1 MRVDSND
8 CVGKLYNPLPSPTNE
23 PVNDPVVPPVTI
35 KDPLNVVSP
44 EEEMLNRSI
53 EPLETVNISPEASS
67 VMVSKLP
74 FDPLT
79 SKTIVP
85 SLYNVVNPIT
95 SKLPDMMADPVN
107 GNGDTDGAYEAD
119 IATSAYELDKAYE
132 LDSAYEALVAVSE
145 YEAEV
150 AYEADVVVSAYEAEV
165 AVSEYEALI
174 DVSAYEAEV
183 AYDEDVV
190 VSA

>member
-1 MRVDSND
+1 
-8 CVGKLYNPLPSPTNE
+8 
-23 PVNDPVVPPVTI
+23 
-35 KDPLNVVSP
+35 
-44 EEEMLNRSI
+44 
-53 EPLETVNISPEASS
+53 VNISPEASS
-67 VMVSKLP
+67 VIVSKLP

-95 SKLPDMMADPVN
+95 SKLPDIIADPVN
-107 GNGDTDGAYEAD
+107 GNGDEDGAYEAD
-119 IATSAYELDKAYE
+119 VAVSAYELDNAYE

-150 AYEADVVVSAYEAEV
+150 AYEADVVVSAYEALVAVSAYDALVDVSAYEELV
-165 AVSEYEALI
+165 AVSEYEA
-174 DVSAYEAEV
+174 
-183 AYDEDVV
+183 DVV